1 MDVRLPD
8 GTIIKNVPDGTT
20 KADLVTKLQR
30 NGMAVPADWL
40 NASKPAAQ
48 PQPPIDPTEGMNT
61 GEKLL
66 AGVGQGMTDL
76 YYGVGQRLGKI
87 DQATIDE
94 KKRLDAPLKKTTAGA
109 VGGVGGRVALGL
121 PAVLIPGAN
130 TLVGAG
136 VIGSIQGAAEP
147 TSQDES
153 VLKNMLIGGASGTAG
168 VALGRLLRAGYQ
180 GAKGLI
186 EPFTEAGQ
194 NRIAGRTLERFATD
208 PSALRGATNAATA
221 TGARPTLAEATR
233 DTGIASL
240 ERSLAQ
246 QDPQVAAMLAQRAGE
261 NNAARVATIGSIAGD
276 PAKRSAAEAA
286 RSAASGDMYQAAT
299 NATYT
304 VDGKLADLLKRP
316 AVQQAVNR
324 AEQLAANQGR
334 KFSLYANPDPVPY
347 IPASPYPVTA
357 KGVMAEEARR
367 MAIEAG
373 NTNAFS
379 GVGGVKLTPVKKL
392 TGQGLQDLKMAM
404 DEMLSDP
411 ASGFTGKAGDT
422 IKNLRS
428 QVVQWMEDANP
439 AFKQARTTYA
449 AASKPINAMDVGQRL
464 LDKTTGAI
472 RDMGGNQRLQANA
485 FSRALNDEAGTVQ
498 KATGFKGVN
507 ALADVMTPDQ
517 LSKLNAVRNELELV
531 SNLSQAANGPGSQT
545 AKSLASQNLLRQA
558 LGPTGLPQSWAES
571 TMLETLLRPVQ
582 FGMKAAE
589 PRIQN
594 KLAQIMLDPS
604 LARNALTAAEVKQ
617 LAPALERLMPLLQQA
632 GQQSIP
638 ASSFV
643 AGQR

>member
-1 MDVRLPD
+1 MAKYRITSPD
-8 GTIIKNVPDGTT
+8 GQTYEITAPD
-20 KADLVTKLQR
+20 
-30 NGMAVPADWL
+30 
-40 NASKPAAQ
+40 NANQQQVMEFAQKQFGQQKPAQEPAY
-48 PQPPIDPTEGMNT
+48 DPTEGMNT

-109 VGGVGGRVALGL
+109 IGGVGGRVALGL

-153 VLKNMLIGGASGTAG
+153 VLKNMLIGGASSTAG

-208 PSALRGATNAATA
+208 PSALSGATNAATA

-276 PAKRSAAEAA
+276 PSKRAAAEAA

-316 AVQQAVNR
+316 AVQQAMQR
-324 AEQLAANQGR
+324 AKALAENQGR
-334 KFSLYANPDPVPY
+334 PFAFATESQAP
-347 IPASPYPVTA
+347 
-357 KGVMAEEARR
+357 
-367 MAIEAG
+367 
-373 NTNAFS
+373 FS
-379 GVGGVKLTPVKKL
+379 GVGGRSAESTKQI

>member
-1 MDVRLPD
+1 MAKYRITSPD
-8 GTIIKNVPDGTT
+8 GQTYEITAPD
-20 KADLVTKLQR
+20 
-30 NGMAVPADWL
+30 
-40 NASKPAAQ
+40 NANQQQVMEFAQKQFGQQKPAQEPAY
-48 PQPPIDPTEGMNT
+48 DPTEGMST

-76 YYGVGQRLGKI
+76 AYGAGQRLGLV

-94 KKRLDAPLKKTTAGA
+94 KRRLDAPLKNTTAGA
-109 VGGVGGRVALGL
+109 IGSVGGRVALGL

-130 TLVGAG
+130 TLTGAG
-136 VIGSIQGAAEP
+136 IVGSLQGAAEP
-147 TSQDES
+147 TAADES
-153 VLKNMLIGGASGTAG
+153 VLKNMAIGGGSSVAG

-208 PSALRGATNAATA
+208 PNALRGATSAATS

-261 NNAARVATIGSIAGD
+261 NNAARVSTIAGIAGN
-276 PAKRSAAEAA
+276 PSKRAAAEAA

-316 AVQQAVNR
+316 AVQQAMQR
-324 AEQLAANQGR
+324 AKALAENQGR
-334 KFSLYANPDPVPY
+334 PFAFATESQAP
-347 IPASPYPVTA
+347 
-357 KGVMAEEARR
+357 
-367 MAIEAG
+367 
-373 NTNAFS
+373 FS
-379 GVGGVKLTPVKKL
+379 GVGGRSAESSKQI

-422 IKNLRS
+422 IKNLRG
-428 QVVQWMEDANP
+428 QIMQWMEDANP

-449 AASKPINAMDVGQRL
+449 SASKPINAMDVGQRL

>member
-1 MDVRLPD
+1 MAKYRITSPD
-8 GTIIKNVPDGTT
+8 GRTYEITAPD
-20 KADLVTKLQR
+20 
-30 NGMAVPADWL
+30 
-40 NASKPAAQ
+40 NANQQQVMEFAQKQFGQQKPAQEPAY
-48 PQPPIDPTEGMNT
+48 DPTEGMST

-76 YYGVGQRLGKI
+76 AYGAGQRLGLV

-94 KKRLDAPLKKTTAGA
+94 KRRLDAPLKNTTAGA
-109 VGGVGGRVALGL
+109 IGSVGGRVALGL

-130 TLVGAG
+130 TLTGAG
-136 VIGSIQGAAEP
+136 IVGSLQGAAEP
-147 TSQDES
+147 TAADES
-153 VLKNMLIGGASGTAG
+153 VLKNMAIGGGSSVAG

-208 PSALRGATNAATA
+208 PNALRGATSAATS

-261 NNAARVATIGSIAGD
+261 NNAARVSTIAGIAGN
-276 PAKRSAAEAA
+276 PSKRAAAEAA

-316 AVQQAVNR
+316 AVQQAMQR
-324 AEQLAANQGR
+324 AKALAENQGR
-334 KFSLYANPDPVPY
+334 PFAFATESQAP
-347 IPASPYPVTA
+347 
-357 KGVMAEEARR
+357 
-367 MAIEAG
+367 
-373 NTNAFS
+373 FS
-379 GVGGVKLTPVKKL
+379 GVGGRSAESSKQI

-422 IKNLRS
+422 INNLRG
-428 QVVQWMEDANP
+428 QIMQWMEDANP

-449 AASKPINAMDVGQRL
+449 SASKPINAMDVGQRL

>member
-1 MDVRLPD
+1 MAKYRITSPD
-8 GTIIKNVPDGTT
+8 GQTYEITAPD
-20 KADLVTKLQR
+20 
-30 NGMAVPADWL
+30 
-40 NASKPAAQ
+40 NANQQQVMEFAQKQFGQQKPAQEPAY
-48 PQPPIDPTEGMNT
+48 DPTEGMNT

-109 VGGVGGRVALGL
+109 IGGVGGRVALGL

-153 VLKNMLIGGASGTAG
+153 VLKNMLIGGASSTAG

-276 PAKRSAAEAA
+276 PSKRAAAEAA

-316 AVQQAVNR
+316 AVQQAMQR
-324 AEQLAANQGR
+324 AKALAENQGR
-334 KFSLYANPDPVPY
+334 PFAFATESQAP
-347 IPASPYPVTA
+347 
-357 KGVMAEEARR
+357 
-367 MAIEAG
+367 
-373 NTNAFS
+373 FS
-379 GVGGVKLTPVKKL
+379 GVGGRSAESTKQI